1 MGNALDNALERV
13 IQEPEDQRIISLLV
27 KRTGDMVLIHLEN
40 QCSRIPEFQDDLPVT
55 DKVDKTA
62 HGFGVRSIRYLV
74 EKYQGEVLMRA
85 ADDRFCLDILM
96 PYRELQNTEAG
107 EHIT

>member
-1 MGNALDNALERV
+1 M
-13 IQEPEDQRIISLLV
+13 

-40 QCSRIPEFQDDLPVT
+40 QCSRIPEFQDGLPVT
-55 DKVDKTA
+55 DKADKAA

-85 ADDRFCLDILM
+85 ADGRFCLDILM
-96 PYRELQNTEAG
+96 PYREPQDAAAE
-107 EHIT
+107 EHTT